1 MAMAMAL
8 PRGFEFTETMAGTY
22 HLSGQPSEQRR
33 FSFTVTAHA
42 EDLVRHLRDGMAR
55 LTGTLEMEGFADEVP
70 LEGTIEI
77 QPLTKKIIRYEFA
90 FVGNDGE
97 PYRFA
102 GQKDIQYRHLM
113 TSWTTLPGS
122 VYDGRG
128 EEVARARTRFDAKN
142 DLMPWLASFRLVGR
156 SV

>member
-1 MAMAMAL
+1 MMA
-8 PRGFEFTETMAGTY
+8 FEFTETMAGTY
-22 HLSGQPSEQRR
+22 HMTGQPSDQRR
-33 FSFTVTAHA
+33 FSFTVTAQA
-42 EDLVRHLRDGMAR
+42 QDGVRFARDGLAR

-77 QPLTKKIIRYEFA
+77 QPITRKIIRYEFA

-102 GQKDIQYRHLM
+102 GQKDIQFRHLLA
-113 TSWTTLPGS
+113 SWTTLPGS

-128 EEVARARTRFDAKN
+128 DEVARARTRFDVKN
-142 DLMPWLASFRLVGR
+142 DLMPWLASFHLISSRA
-156 SV
+156 